1 MSKVTQKKSSSP
13 KHRRIGLLTGGGDAP
28 GLNGVIEATSRAL
41 LLNNCDVVGICD
53 GFEGVFNQQ
62 TISIHSENIEGIHA
76 QAGTFI
82 GTSNRSGIAGREKEF
97 LKKYKSLDLD
107 GIIVAG
113 GDGTF
118 RCLQDVS
125 DEIKIIGV
133 PKTIDNDLPG
143 TDATFGFDTACSVV
157 CEAVDS
163 LRATA
168 HAHRRV
174 ILVEV
179 MGRTAGWIALG
190 GGIAS
195 YADAILIPEKKLNQ
209 KELAQFLKEKQKT
222 HRGVVLVVAEGVQ
235 LDSTEKREKDKS
247 GGSES
252 IKVGVGQLLA
262 QWIEESVGWEAR
274 TVVLGHLQR
283 SRSPSTTD
291 RFLTTA
297 MGIRAAQ
304 LALKN
309 EWGQAVVYKN
319 GSVSSAPLKTV
330 MGAPRLVT
338 EDHRWVQM
346 AKTIGIYI

>member
-1 MSKVTQKKSSSP
+1 MSSLTQKSKG
-13 KHRRIGLLTGGGDAP
+13 RIGLLTGGGDAP
-28 GLNGVIEATSRAL
+28 GLNSVIEATSRTL
-41 LLNNCDVVGICD
+41 LLSGYEVVGICD

-62 TISIHSENIEGIHA
+62 TIDINFKNIEGIHA

-82 GTSNRSGIAGREKEF
+82 GTSNRSGISGREKDF
-97 LKKYKSLDLD
+97 LKKYKKLNLQ
-107 GIIVAG
+107 GIVVAG

-118 RCLQDVS
+118 RSLQEVS
-125 DEIKIIGV
+125 QEIKIIGV

-168 HAHRRV
+168 HAHQRV

-179 MGRTAGWIALG
+179 MGRTAGWIAVG

-195 YADAILIPEKKLNQ
+195 YADAILIPEKKFET
-209 KELAQFLKEKQKT
+209 KKFAQFLSEKKKH
-222 HRGVVLVVAEGVQ
+222 HRGLVIVVAEGVE
-235 LDSTEKREKDKS
+235 LEKSAPRKKDKS
-247 GGSES
+247 GESES
-252 IKVGVGQLLA
+252 IKVGVGQLLS
-262 QWIEESVGWEAR
+262 QWIEKTVGWESR

-283 SRSPSTTD
+283 SRAPSTTD

-297 MGIRAAQ
+297 MGVKAAHLVLQ
-304 LALKN
+304 N
-309 EWGQAVVYKN
+309 EWGQAVVYRK
-319 GSVSSAPLKTV
+319 GSITNAPLSDV

-338 EDHRWVQM
+338 QDHRWVQI
-346 AKTIGIYI
+346 AKNIGIYI